1 MVCFIYM
8 LEVGRWTLQTVNS
21 LLPLNFVF
29 SVSFQRLTF
38 GMSPF
43 LPETAMPFPEL
54 AIDNSCEKRELFNK
68 HKRSR
73 GWGQNHCTMHT
84 LTLMTQVNEWMK
96 YLMWKK

>member
-38 GMSPF
+38 GMSSF
-43 LPETAMPFPEL
+43 LPETAMHFQNWL
-54 AIDNSCEKRELFNK
+54 LIIAVRREGF
-68 HKRSR
+68 SVSIR
-73 GWGQNHCTMHT
+73 GREGGVKITVQCT
-84 LTLMTQVNEWMK
+84 LWP
-96 YLMWKK
+96 